1 MRDSI
6 QACGVGSSSAMVTFP
21 QDESEALLNSSS
33 GSNPAGL
40 VHEHQVFLGL
50 VPEALP
56 LEVLVRAVGE
66 AWAEAWPAVFWVRP
80 HFPPFRPPCAAYE
93 LRGPTKPSHK
103 SKTQAEKAKSLGLK
117 RAKFLA
123 RGQCT
128 ARFLSSA
135 RESSR
140 RVFLTLQ
147 FLNAY
152 L

>member
-1 MRDSI
+1 M
-6 QACGVGSSSAMVTFP
+6 
-21 QDESEALLNSSS
+21 
-33 GSNPAGL
+33 
-40 VHEHQVFLGL
+40 
-50 VPEALP
+50 P

-103 SKTQAEKAKSLGLK
+103 SKRPKRPSSGLK

-128 ARFLSSA
+128 AQFLSSA

-152 L
+152 QGLYCSNGGVAGAPPLPSLEISIRNSDFIEMPGHLEIRRRYP